1 MKKVILF
8 GLGLLAFVAC
18 NKQEQN
24 GNVHLTG
31 DIKGL
36 SQGKL
41 FIKKLQDTTLVT
53 IDSINFKGNSNFDTA
68 FDLESPEVIYLFL
81 DRGQTNSID
90 NSLAVF
96 AEPGNITI
104 NTSLNEFYRSAKV
117 KGSKN
122 HDLWKKFDS
131 LNSKFTDANLELI
144 TKRLQNEIDFNQ
156 KTHDSIEDAYQ
167 KLLVR
172 KYRYVA
178 NFAAT
183 HGDYEIAPYLALTE
197 IPDIALPYLDTV
209 AKKMTPKVAESKY
222 GKFLKEHIE
231 ERKKSEQ

>member
-8 GLGLLAFVAC
+8 GLGLLAFAAC

-41 FIKKLQDTTLVT
+41 FIKKLQDTTLIT

-68 FDLESPEVIYLFL
+68 FDLESPEIIYLFL
-81 DRGQTNSID
+81 DRGKTNSID
-90 NSLAVF
+90 NSLAIF
-96 AEPGNITI
+96 AEPGEITL
-104 NTSLNEFYRSAKV
+104 NTSLKEFYRSAKV

-144 TKRLQNEIDFNQ
+144 SKRLQNELNFNQ
-156 KTHDSIEDAYQ
+156 KTQDSIEDAYQ

-209 AKKMTPKVAESKY
+209 AKKMTPKVADSKY
-222 GKFLKEHIE
+222 GKILKKHIE

>member
-8 GLGLLAFVAC
+8 GLGLLVFVAC
-18 NKQEQN
+18 NKETPQ
-24 GNVHLTG
+24 GNVHLSG

-41 FIKKLQDTTLVT
+41 YIKKLQDTTLVT
-53 IDSINFKGNSNFDTA
+53 IDSIIFKGNSNFDTA
-68 FDLESPEVIYLFL
+68 FDLDSPEVIYLFL

-90 NSLAVF
+90 NSLPIF
-96 AEPGNITI
+96 AEPGDITI
-104 NTSLNEFYRSAKV
+104 TTSLKEFYRSAQV

-131 LNSKFTDANLELI
+131 LNSKFTDMNLELV
-144 TKRLQNEIDFNQ
+144 TKRLQNEISFNQ
-156 KTHDSIEDAYQ
+156 KTQDSIDEAYR
-167 KLLVR
+167 KLLIR

-183 HGDYEIAPYLALTE
+183 HGDYEIAPYLMLTE
-197 IPDIALPYLDTV
+197 TSDIAIPYLDTV
-209 AKKMTPKVAESKY
+209 AKKLSPKVAESKY
-222 GKFLKEHIE
+222 GKILKEHIA
-231 ERKKSEQ
+231 ERKNSEQ